1 MPFFKSLP
9 ETAGPGNV
17 FAKYPEIYRHWAQM
31 GQALING
38 PSPLTPGERELIQ
51 AYVAGLIGCDYAC
64 VAHSAA
70 AYARGIEGG
79 VVEKLLHDPDTA
91 PVSDRLRALLGFVRK
106 LTVATT
112 SVAQQDADTVFD
124 AGWDEKA
131 LHDAIAVA
139 ARMTF
144 MSRIIHGYGFTPMT
158 PERARA
164 NAEQRAKVGYVDL
177 YPTFQ
182 EKKPA

>member
-51 AYVAGLIGCDYAC
+51 AYVAGLIGCNYAY

-70 AYARGIEGG
+70 AVSRGIADG
-79 VVEKLLHDPDTA
+79 VVEKLLADIDTA
-91 PVSDRLRALLGFVRK
+91 PVTEKQRALLGFVRK

-112 SVAQQDADTVFD
+112 SVSQEDADRVFA

-131 LHDAIAVA
+131 LHDAIAVT

-144 MSRIIHGYGFTPMT
+144 MSRIIHGHGFTPMT

-177 YPTFQ
+177 YPAFHDR
-182 EKKPA
+182 K